1 MVDTTNFNKM
11 DSTLTKVDERFR
23 RTMTSVTDL
32 LFPVSKTKD
41 QQKQQIIRKSHE
53 YVTNLPL
60 QMALYFNCFFFPL
73 WLIGSLVILELK
85 WEYLDDLYRIVL
97 AAVYIVYFIIEIVR
111 LYLGYLGN
119 LMERVPE
126 LAGSWLL
133 TLLLS
138 TPLILL
144 LNINDSAILLPM
156 ERALHLIM
164 GIFVLFEV
172 VIGYF
177 AIRAMVNYQVTK
189 YHLQQFSD
197 LENMDDSGD
206 YFPES
211 RYTS

>member
-1 MVDTTNFNKM
+1 M
-11 DSTLTKVDERFR
+11 DATFR

-32 LFPVSKTKD
+32 IFPVNRRKD
-41 QQKQQIIRKSHE
+41 ELQHRIVPKNHE

-60 QMALYFNCFFFPL
+60 QMALYFNTFFFPF
-73 WLIGSLVILELK
+73 WFIGCLVILELK
-85 WEYLDDLYRIVL
+85 WQRLDELYRIVL
-97 AAVYIVYFIIEIVR
+97 VAIYIVYFIIECIR

-138 TPLILL
+138 FPLI
-144 LNINDSAILLPM
+144 ILLVANDNAVLLPF
-156 ERALHLIM
+156 ERALHIVMAL
-164 GIFVLFEV
+164 FVVAEV
-172 VIGYF
+172 ILGYL
-177 AIRAMVNYQVTK
+177 AIRTMVDYQVTK

-197 LENMDDSGD
+197 MEQLEDND
-206 YFPES
+206 YFPET

>member
-1 MVDTTNFNKM
+1 M
-11 DSTLTKVDERFR
+11 DSTVNRMDTTFR

-32 LFPVSKTKD
+32 LFPVSKSKD
-41 QQKQQIIRKSHE
+41 QQKHQIIRKNHE

-60 QMALYFNCFFFPL
+60 QMALYFNCFFFPM
-73 WLIGSLVILELK
+73 WFVGCLVILEMK
-85 WEYLDDLYRIVL
+85 WKYLDDLYRIIL
-97 AAVYIVYFIIEIVR
+97 IAVYVVYFIIEVVR

-138 TPLILL
+138 LPLIIL
-144 LNINDSAILLPM
+144 LNVNESSKLQPL

-164 GIFVLFEV
+164 AIFVLLEV
-172 VIGYF
+172 IIGYL

-197 LENMDDSGD
+197 LENMDESGD
-206 YFPES
+206 YFPET
-211 RYTS
+211 RYNS

>member
-1 MVDTTNFNKM
+1 MDTTLNRM
-11 DSTLTKVDERFR
+11 DATFR

-32 LFPVSKTKD
+32 LFPINKGKD
-41 QQKQQIIRKSHE
+41 ELKLQIIRKNHE

-60 QMALYFNCFFFPL
+60 QMVLYFNCFYFPF
-73 WLIGSLVILELK
+73 WFIGNLVVLDVK
-85 WEYLDDLYRIVL
+85 WVRLDELYRIVL
-97 AAVYIVYFIIEIVR
+97 VAIYIVYFIIEIVR

-133 TLLLS
+133 TLLLT

-144 LNINDSAILLPM
+144 LLINDNALVLPL
-156 ERALHLIM
+156 ERALHIVKIIM
-164 GIFVLFEV
+164 VLLEV
-172 VIGYF
+172 FIGYF
-177 AIRAMVNYQVTK
+177 AIRTMVNYQVTK

-197 LENMDDSGD
+197 LENTDDSGN
-206 YFPES
+206 YFPET

>member
-1 MVDTTNFNKM
+1 
-11 DSTLTKVDERFR
+11 
-23 RTMTSVTDL
+23 MTSVTDL
-32 LFPVSKTKD
+32 LFPVGRAQN
-41 QQKQQIIRKSHE
+41 QQKQQIIRKNHE

-85 WEYLDDLYRIVL
+85 WTRLNSLYQIIL
-97 AAVYIVYFIIEIVR
+97 AAVYIVYFVIEVVR

-126 LAGSWLL
+126 LAGSWFL

-138 TPLILL
+138 FPLICL
-144 LNINDSAILLPM
+144 LNLNDNAILLPL

-164 GIFVLFEV
+164 ALFVLFEV
-172 VIGYF
+172 FIGYF

-189 YHLQQFSD
+189 YHLQQFAD
-197 LENMDDSGD
+197 LDQMDDEGE
-206 YFPES
+206 YFPET
-211 RYTS
+211 RYNC

>member
-1 MVDTTNFNKM
+1 MDTTLTRM
-11 DSTLTKVDERFR
+11 DATFR

-32 LFPVSKTKD
+32 LFPVNKGKD
-41 QQKQQIIRKSHE
+41 ELRQQIIRKTHA

-60 QMALYFNCFFFPL
+60 QMLLYFNCFYFPF
-73 WLIGSLVILELK
+73 WYIGSLVILDLK
-85 WEYLDDLYRIVL
+85 WQKLDELYRIVL
-97 AAVYIVYFIIEIVR
+97 VAVYIVYFIIEVVR

-133 TLLLS
+133 TLLLT

-144 LNINDSAILLPM
+144 LLVNDNARVLPL
-156 ERALHLIM
+156 ERALHIVMVIM
-164 GIFVLFEV
+164 VILEV
-172 VIGYF
+172 FTGYF
-177 AIRAMVNYQVTK
+177 AIRSMVNYQVTK

-197 LENMDDSGD
+197 LENTDDNGE
-206 YFPES
+206 YFPET